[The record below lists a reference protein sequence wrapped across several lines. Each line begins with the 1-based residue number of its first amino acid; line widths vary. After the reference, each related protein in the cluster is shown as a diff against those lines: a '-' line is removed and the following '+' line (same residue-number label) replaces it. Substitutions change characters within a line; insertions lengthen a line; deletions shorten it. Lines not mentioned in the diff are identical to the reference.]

1 MNRIQWTLDKVLLG
15 LALLAALGI
24 AFTMTVM
31 PFHAEEVFLRRDTL
45 SVLEVVMLVGFVIVF
60 LFNVLSVPWLAG
72 KVFAGERKVYLAML
86 GLGLL
91 CLVFMGAEKVMIDE
105 VGHEWQPGSGVQGEA
120 VILYVLLTIQFI
132 YIALVAWLLRSRRT
146 KATFTAF
153 PDAPTLKGSY

>member
-91 CLVFMGAEKVMIDE
+91 
-105 VGHEWQPGSGVQGEA
+105 
-120 VILYVLLTIQFI
+120 
-132 YIALVAWLLRSRRT
+132 
-146 KATFTAF
+146 
-153 PDAPTLKGSY
+153 